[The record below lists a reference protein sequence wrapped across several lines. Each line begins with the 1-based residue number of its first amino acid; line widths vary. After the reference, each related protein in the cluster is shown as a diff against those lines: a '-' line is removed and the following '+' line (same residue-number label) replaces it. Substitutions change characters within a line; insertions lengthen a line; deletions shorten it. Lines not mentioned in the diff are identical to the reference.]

1 MFNSLNKVTLIGK
14 TSFKFPPELKMTPS
28 GTPILR
34 FSMATTEVTKDK
46 EGNKKKNT
54 EYHRIVIW
62 GKLAELGERFIKM
75 DTLVYIEGKLRTN
88 QYTDQTGKEV
98 KNIEIVAND
107 FVILDSTPFGERGQ
121 GAGSGAPSEY
131 RGSSAARDFDPGPSS
146 APQQGGY
153 DDDIPF

>member
-14 TSFKFPPELKMTPS
+14 TSFKFPPELKVTPS
-28 GTPILR
+28 GTPVLR

-75 DTLVYIEGKLRTN
+75 DTLVYVEGKLRTN
-88 QYTDQTGKEV
+88 TYTDQTGKEV

-121 GAGSGAPSEY
+121 GGGNAPSEY
-131 RGSSAARDFDPGPSS
+131 RGGGSSARDFDSMPS
-146 APQQGGY
+146 APAGGGY

>member
-1 MFNSLNKVTLIGK
+1 MFNSLNKVSLIGK
-14 TSFKFPPELKMTPS
+14 TSFKFPPEFKVTPS

-75 DTLVYIEGKLRTN
+75 DSLVYIEGKLRTN
-88 QYTDQTGKEV
+88 QYTDQSGKEV
-98 KNIEIVAND
+98 KNTEIVAHD
-107 FVILDSTPFGERGQ
+107 FVILDSTPYAERQ
-121 GAGSGAPSEY
+121 GGGAPSEY
-131 RGSSAARDFDPGPSS
+131 RSSSPARDFEPGPAAQS
-146 APQQGGY
+146 GGY

>member
-14 TSFKFPPELKMTPS
+14 TSFKFPPEFKVTPS

-88 QYTDQTGKEV
+88 QYTDQSGKEV
-98 KNIEIVAND
+98 KNTEIVAHD

-121 GAGSGAPSEY
+121 GGAAPSDYRSSSPAREY
-131 RGSSAARDFDPGPSS
+131 EPGPAAGQS
-146 APQQGGY
+146 GGY